1 MEMKKFDRYRHLLL
15 CLVTA
20 FAITACGGGGGG
32 SSSPPPP
39 PPVSQAPEEEE
50 SNTEQLL
57 RPRIQ
62 NIARKFSAPFMPY
75 TTFEQ
80 RCENPRS
87 GPRFCRPSLSRH
99 TGGG

>member
-50 SNTEQLL
+50 SNTEQ
-57 RPRIQ
+57 PETEDPEDTS
-62 NIARKFSAPFMPY
+62 FSAPFLPY

-80 RCENPRS
+80 RCVDNI
-87 GPRFCRPSLSRH
+87 
-99 TGGG
+99 